1 VNASPAPAAQR
12 WLDFVLLVAVLVAGW
27 QGLHALVGD
36 SALSGPAETF
46 AHLLAQFDR
55 PRFRLHLEESGRA
68 FAAALAIAWLGGVGI
83 GIWLGAARLAGDVAE
98 PLLVALYSLPKV
110 TLYPLV
116 LLVFGLG
123 IEAKIAFGAIHGVA
137 PVAIFA
143 MNAVRN
149 IKPVHLKAARAM
161 RLSPLDAARRVLIPA
176 SLPEIVTGLRLGFS
190 LTLLGVVIGEM
201 FASQRGLG
209 FMIVNAIGMAD
220 TKTMLAVTLLLFAF
234 AACANGLLLWLDRRL
249 NARV

>member
-1 VNASPAPAAQR
+1 MGGASPLARAF
-12 WLDFVLLVAVLVAGW
+12 DVLLLLAAIAAFW
-27 QGLHALVGD
+27 QGLHWFAGEVAI
-36 SALSGPAETF
+36 SSPADTLR
-46 AHLLAQFDR
+46 HLAVQFGR
-55 PRFRLHLEESGRA
+55 PRFWLHMEESLLA
-68 FAAALAIAWLGGVGI
+68 FAYALALAWAGGIALGV
-83 GIWLGAARLAGDVAE
+83 WLGAARFAGEVAE
-98 PLLVALYSLPKV
+98 PMLVALYSLPKV

-123 IEAKIAFGAIHGVA
+123 MEAKVTFGAIHGIL

-149 IKPVHLKAARAM
+149 IKPVHVKAARAM
-161 RLSPLDAARRVLIPA
+161 RLTPFDAARRVLVPA
-176 SLPEIVTGLRLGFS
+176 SLPEIVTGLRIGFS

-220 TKTMLAVTLLLFAF
+220 TRTMLAVTLLLFVF
-234 AACANGLLLWLDRRL
+234 AATANAGLLWLDRRL